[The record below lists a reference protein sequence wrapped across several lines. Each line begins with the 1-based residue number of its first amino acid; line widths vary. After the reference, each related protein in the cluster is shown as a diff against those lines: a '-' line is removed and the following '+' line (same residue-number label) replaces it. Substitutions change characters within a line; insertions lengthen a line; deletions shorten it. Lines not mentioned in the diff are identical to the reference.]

1 MTQSTDQPAGNPVG
15 AAGDGGGA
23 ASPRPWVVVVVV
35 SGVVLGSL
43 AVALVVYLV
52 TGHSGG
58 ASGSTTRWLA
68 YTGSDGT
75 DVMRVDLGPG
85 GEAVPT
91 PPPPSAPTDARSFVS
106 GDGVKVDVRT
116 LTLYNER
123 WDDKEQLDGLVG
135 DYETETLSGCREKET
150 PAAGDA
156 PLPTAT
162 PATGMFVRVTLD
174 CGAGGSGGVDEIYAF
189 VAQPERVNAE
199 NVRRDWVLV
208 NASGHET
215 GAVSRT
221 LEKAVATLDLDPQ
234 GDAGAEA
241 DGHVPPDPGTA
252 RNTATGVW
260 DGSAQY
266 SFPAGWS
273 LVGTGGMQFVAPA
286 DVGIDAVRDYRSPG
300 IVIGREDFKP
310 GGSRSESTLV
320 DKLVG
325 TYSQLASEHG
335 CSERTDL
342 EPSGEARAE
351 ILWTGCPNGFVD
363 HVVVYPGDSGGM
375 ILVSVR
381 ASNEQVASDLVHELA
396 G

>member
-1 MTQSTDQPAGNPVG
+1 MADRMSEVSGNP
-15 AAGDGGGA
+15 DGHADVA
-23 ASPRPWVVVVVV
+23 ASPRPWVVVVVI

-43 AVALVVYLV
+43 AVALVIYLA
-52 TGHSGG
+52 TGRGDS

-68 YTGSDGT
+68 YTGSDGSDT
-75 DVMRVDLGPG
+75 MRVDLGPG
-85 GEAVPT
+85 GEAVPG
-91 PPPPSAPTDARSFVS
+91 PPPPTPPSDAKSFVS

-116 LTLYNER
+116 LTLYNES

-135 DYETETLSGCREKET
+135 DYETDSLSGCRDKET
-150 PAAGDA
+150 SAAGDA

-234 GDAGAEA
+234 GDVSGAGN
-241 DGHVPPDPGTA
+241 GHLPPDPGPA

-260 DGSAQY
+260 GDTAQY

-286 DVGIDAVRDYRSPG
+286 EVGIDAVRDYRSPG

-310 GGSRSESTLV
+310 GGSQSESTLV
-320 DKLVG
+320 DKLVE

-335 CSERTDL
+335 CSGRTDL

-351 ILWTGCPNGFVD
+351 IRWTGCPNGLVD
-363 HVVVYPGDSGGM
+363 HVLVYPGDSGGM
-375 ILVSVR
+375 VLVSVR
-381 ASNEQVASDLVHELA
+381 ASNDQVASGLVHELA